1 LEELIW
7 IERGFNL
14 GLLGKNPQQNGNAY
28 LLACHMISTT
38 TPLLTKAQNK
48 GGYTRLGTEKVL
60 YPDVAG
66 PADKVLL
73 ILDDANAKAPCSNLL
88 GAVQLIKFSLEVV
101 SCTGYI
107 HQAMR
112 NECHPQFTTGT
123 RLDISGC
130 SWTLI

>member
-1 LEELIW
+1 MIGKINLDR
-7 IERGFNL
+7 ERIQFRVVGEKPSTKWKRISPSLPHDFN
-14 GLLGKNPQQNGNAY
+14 Y
-28 LLACHMISTT
+28 
-38 TPLLTKAQNK
+38 PLLKKAHNK
-48 GGYTRLGTEKVL
+48 GGYTKLGTEKVL

-66 PADKVLL
+66 PTDKVLL
-73 ILDDANAKAPCSNLL
+73 FLDDANAKAPCSNLL

>member
-1 LEELIW
+1 
-7 IERGFNL
+7 
-14 GLLGKNPQQNGNAY
+14 
-28 LLACHMISTT
+28 MISTT

-101 SCTGYI
+101 SNSWPVCNRSASEMLLSTAILSTVASYCF
-107 HQAMR
+107 AMAV
-112 NECHPQFTTGT
+112 NVSPLHTKTHLCPVH
-123 RLDISGC
+123 
-130 SWTLI
+130 

>member
-1 LEELIW
+1 MIGRINLDRERIVGEEPSIKWKCISPSLPHD
-7 IERGFNL
+7 FNYHTS
-14 GLLGKNPQQNGNAY
+14 AE
-28 LLACHMISTT
+28 
-38 TPLLTKAQNK
+38 KAHNK
-48 GGYTRLGTEKVL
+48 GGYTKLGTEKVL

-66 PADKVLL
+66 PMDKVLL
-73 ILDDANAKAPCSNLL
+73 FLNGANAKVPCSNLL

-112 NECHPQFTTGT
+112 NECHPQFTTCT
-123 RLDISGC
+123 RLHISGC

>member
-1 LEELIW
+1 LAELIW
-7 IERGFNL
+7 IETGFNL

-38 TPLLTKAQNK
+38 TPLLKKAHNK
-48 GGYTRLGTEKVL
+48 GGYTKVGTAKVL

-66 PADKVLL
+66 PMDKVLL
-73 ILDDANAKAPCSNLL
+73 FLDDANAKVPCSNLL
-88 GAVQLIKFSLEVV
+88 GAVQLIKFSLEVF

-112 NECHPQFTTGT
+112 NEFHPQLTTCT